1 MNTTW
6 QTKLIVIKDTKMRNA
21 LSDFL
26 NQTDI
31 SEYMASRLT
40 PFFSQYS
47 NVRLDNLEWTK
58 LCDIVQELE
67 FNKLRTLG
75 PLNLKFIY
83 FLIDN
88 NLYTQNSIVH
98 LKNLVNELIIM
109 PSGSRQERLTLF
121 NKDNDN
127 IERFFICKSYNEK
140 RPFTLLIDTN
150 INNKFIV
157 GLLDDFY
164 KSNLY
169 SSSTTSTNFAKNF
182 SESYGNLSDFQDI
195 SDFNYSV
202 FKSQYEF
209 YKNDEK
215 ELKTLIKFYIYLYVT
230 SEYTELFKIYDP
242 IDMIWMQKPNFLKL
256 YKEGFELVN
265 LNPNEEYP
273 AINKWVIKPNGF
285 EATSTTF
292 KSTSYKSLDFT
303 KIKCDFYINL
313 AKHFYWY
320 TPNSLSTKTG
330 EITFVIIFLN
340 FIFEHKTNNIRS
352 LSEGIDYK
360 KITTSEVYS
369 FRKHIELTAQTSGT
383 FNSYMTAINK
393 FLSMCKD
400 KGFLDVE
407 SGAFEYLYQTAKN
420 KGNGGTSIPDED
432 LTLLEQHLEKLSE
445 EKNLLHNLYHIIF
458 HLLVETELRIG
469 QLLSLQISEIKE
481 GMKKGQF
488 FIRSITKISNGEKI
502 NQQIS
507 IYAKRHIDIAINIT
521 ENLRANASEKYSDYI
536 FLAPPELVKSTN
548 KDIKPIETYLFSRF
562 LKRECKKIG
571 LKEYSAENLRDTHM
585 TKAVEFAFKRGLS
598 ALEASTLTNHT
609 QASTTHEN
617 YVDFKVKTFA
627 EATFGVMI
635 GDVDIKGNILPI
647 DNETFTKEDTVD
659 DNCGFCKE
667 TECKIMN
674 EIGCPMC
681 DGFVVTLDRIPY
693 YELKIKQFDE
703 AIQKEEID
711 HEKKHLAIQKKLYV
725 AYLTELYKLRE
736 EISNNE

>member
-1 MNTTW
+1 MNTTL
-6 QTKLIVIKDTKMRNA
+6 QNKLMVIKDTKMRNA
-21 LSDFL
+21 ISDFL

-31 SEYMASRLT
+31 GKSVANYIN
-40 PFFSQYS
+40 PFFSAYS
-47 NVRLDNLEWTK
+47 NVILDDLEWTE
-58 LCDIVQELE
+58 LCDIALKLE
-67 FNKLRTLG
+67 FNKMFNLG
-75 PLNLKFIY
+75 PFNLKFIY
-83 FLIDN
+83 FLLDN
-88 NLYTQNSIVH
+88 NLYTKNNILH
-98 LKNLVNELIIM
+98 LKNIVNELILIAN
-109 PSGSRQERLTLF
+109 GSKQERLTLF
-121 NKDNDN
+121 NCDN
-127 IERFFICKSYNEK
+127 IERLFICKSSNKK
-140 RPFTLLIDTN
+140 RPFTTLIETN

-164 KSNLY
+164 KGDLY
-169 SSSTTSTNFAKNF
+169 SSAYSSVDFVKKF
-182 SESYGNLSDFQDI
+182 SESYSDFSDFQDI

-209 YKNDEK
+209 YKNNEK

-230 SEYTELFKIYDP
+230 SEYTELFKANDP
-242 IDMIWMQKPNFLKL
+242 VDMVYMQQYNFLQK

-265 LNPNEEYP
+265 FNPNEEYP

-285 EATSTTF
+285 EASSTAF

-303 KIKCDFYINL
+303 KIKCDFYINF

-320 TPNSLSTKTG
+320 IPNSLTTKTVD
-330 EITFVIIFLN
+330 ITHVIIFLN
-340 FIFEHKTNNIRS
+340 FIFEYKTNNIKS

-360 KITTSEVYS
+360 KITASEVYS
-369 FRKHIELTAQTSGT
+369 FRKHIGLTAQKANT
-383 FNSYMTAINK
+383 FNSYMKAINK
-393 FLSMCKD
+393 FLSMCKE

-407 SGAFEYLYQTAKN
+407 SGAFEYLYCNSKDKAK
-420 KGNGGTSIPDED
+420 GGVSIPDED

-445 EKNLLHNLYHIIF
+445 EKNLLYNLYHIIF
-458 HLLVETELRIG
+458 HLAIETELRIS

-481 GMKKGQF
+481 GMKEGQF
-488 FIRSITKISNGEKI
+488 FIRSITKTSKGEKI

-521 ENLRANASEKYSDYI
+521 EDLRANASNKYSDYI

-585 TKAVEFAFKRGLS
+585 TKAVEFAFKRGLNI
-598 ALEASTLTNHT
+598 LEASALTNH
-609 QASTTHEN
+609 AKPSTTHDN

-627 EATFGVMI
+627 EATYGVMI

-703 AIQKEEID
+703 AIEKEEIE
-711 HEKKHLAIQKKLYV
+711 HEKQHLTVQKKLYV